1 MTRWSRILV
10 YSLVLLPLSFGGG
23 ITVSAV
29 GLPNDPQAPQWS
41 YQSVDVYRAWEA
53 GEGSPGVV
61 VAIIDNGFDETH
73 PDLRDALWT
82 NTKEI
87 SGNGID
93 DDQNG
98 YADDLHGWNFVLNKP
113 TKPLENQTSGGSI
126 FSVKHHATVVA
137 GIIGATANN
146 HRDGAGIAYGVR
158 LMNLQVV
165 ATDGSGGGDIA
176 PLVEAIYYA
185 VNNGASVINISMVG
199 KGSAPQVRTA
209 IEYAYQKGVVVSAA
223 AGNDSANLDLDPE
236 FPICADAFN
245 PYTSI
250 IGVSAIDDNRR
261 LTPFS
266 NIGAT
271 CVDLTAPGIDIGG
284 PIRDGIQNDE
294 GVSYSIGW
302 NGTSFATPFA
312 TAAAALVKSL
322 RPSWNVDQIVRTLKA
337 TVHHTP
343 SDDEKTYQKAY
354 GSGLIQV
361 GRAVESARL
370 GLVPPARM
378 FVNGD
383 YDRSFTAPRRILV
396 ASEGQGKYLDILQG
410 NKVEVL
416 ASYLANALT
425 FIPLRDLQGTV
436 YYAVMRQKNTREHTI
451 TVYTTE
457 GVQKFQWT
465 VPAKKYTLIAAD
477 VEGDPGKEIALMA
490 GDTGEII
497 VFALDGV
504 KVGTIQGPEG
514 WRNGFAAVRSIAE
527 TGKDEIITATESV
540 GSVVT
545 IRRIT
550 SLTARPEVLFT
561 TSMKSLGS
569 IAYVSEF
576 SDPEQD
582 RIILGTNVG
591 VGGIV
596 TVYTVQG
603 ALAQTFRP
611 YDLSFRGGIQV
622 SSVVYGERGKERI
635 VVTPKEGAGPLRIF
649 DIDGTRLLD
658 RAIDMVAIS
667 GKKVVTAIGTY

>member
-1 MTRWSRILV
+1 MRWWSRILI
-10 YSLVLLPLSFGGG
+10 YSLLLLPLSFGGG
-23 ITVSAV
+23 ISAFTI
-29 GLPNDPQAPQWS
+29 GLPNDPEAPQWS
-41 YQSVDVYRAWEA
+41 YQSADVYRAWEA
-53 GEGSPGVV
+53 GGGSSAVV
-61 VAIIDNGFDETH
+61 VAIIDNGFDEMH

-82 NTKEI
+82 NTGEI
-87 SGNGID
+87 SSNGID
-93 DDQNG
+93 DDRNG
-98 YADDLHGWNFVLNKP
+98 YIDDLHGWNFVLDKP
-113 TKPLENQTSGGSI
+113 TNPLENQTPGGSI

-137 GIIGATANN
+137 GIIGATGNN
-146 HRDGAGIAYGVR
+146 NRDGAGIAHGVR

-165 ATDGSGGGDIA
+165 TTEGSGGGDIA

-185 VNNGASVINISMVG
+185 VDNGASVINISMVG
-199 KGSAPQVRTA
+199 KGSAPEVRKA
-209 IEYAYQKGVVVSAA
+209 IEYAYQKDVVVVAA
-223 AGNDSANLDLDPE
+223 AGNDRADLDVDQE
-236 FPICADAFN
+236 FPICVDAFN

-271 CVDLTAPGIDIGG
+271 CVDVTAPGIDIGG
-284 PIRDGIQNDE
+284 PIRDGIQNDK
-294 GVSYSIGW
+294 GVSYSTGW
-302 NGTSFATPFA
+302 NGTSFAAPFA
-312 TAAAALVKSL
+312 TAAAALIKSM
-322 RPSWNVDQIVRTLKA
+322 RPTWNVDQVVRTLKA

-343 SDDEKTYQKAY
+343 SDNEKAYQKAY
-354 GSGLIQV
+354 GSGLVQV

-370 GLVPPARM
+370 GVVPPARM

-383 YDRSFTAPRRILV
+383 YDQSFTAPRRLLV

-410 NKVEVL
+410 NKIEVH
-416 ASYLANALT
+416 ADYLANAIVFT
-425 FIPLRDLQGTV
+425 PLRDLQGTV
-436 YYAVMRQKNTREHTI
+436 YYAVLRQKDVREHVI
-451 TVYTTE
+451 TVYTRE
-457 GVQKFQWT
+457 GVQKFQWA

-477 VEGDPGKEIALMA
+477 IEGDPGKEIALVA
-490 GDTGEII
+490 GDTGEIT

-504 KVGTIQGPEG
+504 KVGTVQGPEG
-514 WRNGFAAVRSIAE
+514 WRNGFATVRSIAE
-527 TGKDEIITATESV
+527 TGKDEIITATESA

-545 IRRIT
+545 VRRIA
-550 SLTARPEVLFT
+550 SLTARPEVLFA

-576 SDPEQD
+576 SDPEQN

-591 VGGIV
+591 VGGVV

-603 ALAQTFRP
+603 TLAQTFRP

-622 SSVVYGERGKERI
+622 NSVVYGEGGKERI

-658 RAIDMVAIS
+658 RSIDTAAIS
-667 GKKVVTAIGTY
+667 GKKVMTMIGTY